1 MALGSHVEVCCQWHS
16 SRMEADPCRACKDR
30 GRSLTALQTIGSAF
44 KVYITVIIL
53 EEAHEIGCTLQRGLH
68 RYTVTRHTCETYHPE
83 NGGNT
88 PEGGANATAA
98 VLLPLNRC
106 CSLCQGF
113 AINMPIDRKCS
124 MPTLRCT
131 CAEANQVHCMAIF
144 RLALPVALP
153 RNRNKTI
160 SLCVKQ

>member
-113 AINMPIDRKCS
+113 AINMPIDRNRS

-131 CAEANQVHCMAIF
+131 CAEANQVLLYGYLQIGAPCLLHHPRTET
-144 RLALPVALP
+144 RLYHFV
-153 RNRNKTI
+153 
-160 SLCVKQ
+160 